1 MPKVKEIVAG
11 RRGRVRNSAVAGVFL
26 LLLIV
31 TVRAMDRPPPPPGS
45 GEEAS
50 GEAEVFFVADGD
62 TVRARWEGRREWF
75 RLLRIDTPEKDEEGY
90 RESSRELALMVGERI
105 VSVVFEVPGVA
116 ERDDYG
122 RLLAYLVADG
132 RNVNVEMVRAG
143 WSPFWTRY
151 GKGRFAGEFRRAEA
165 EAREAGRGLWG
176 RKKGGKAR

>member
-1 MPKVKEIVAG
+1 VPKVKEIVAG
-11 RRGRVRNSAVAGVFL
+11 RRGRVRNTAAAGVFL

-31 TVRAMDRPPPPPGS
+31 TVRAMDRPPPIPES
-45 GEEAS
+45 S

-62 TVRARWEGRREWF
+62 TVRARWEGRKEWF

-90 RESSRELALMVGERI
+90 RESRRELVLMVEERI
-105 VSVVFEVPGVA
+105 VSIVFEVPGVP

-122 RLLAYLVADG
+122 RLLAYLVIDG

-151 GKGRFAGEFRRAEA
+151 GKGRFAEKFRRAEA

-176 RKKGGKAR
+176 RRENGKAR